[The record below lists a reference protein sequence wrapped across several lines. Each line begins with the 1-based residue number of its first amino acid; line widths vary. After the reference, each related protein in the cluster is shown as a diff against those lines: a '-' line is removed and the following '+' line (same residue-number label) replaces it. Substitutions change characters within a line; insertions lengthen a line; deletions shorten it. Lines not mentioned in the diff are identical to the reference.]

1 LAESPSTEGA
11 PVPSKDGRTA
21 RSQRVRLER
30 RAQILDAMYAV
41 MAGRGLAGASVT
53 EIADAADIARGA
65 LHYFFDSKAEIA
77 AQLIKRL
84 GDKYLG
90 QLEEFIEER
99 LNRKKGATLVADAAR
114 WHFKGDEGDA
124 FRRMSVWIAYW
135 GHATTDSALRDAV
148 RTIQLEAR
156 DQFKFAL
163 RWNLDNKLDLSDA
176 DEEAAAA
183 ALLALVEGGLLQ
195 WRIAAGS
202 AESLDREALGDA
214 VANAAGAFVGALAAK
229 RAGEA
234 R

>member
-1 LAESPSTEGA
+1 MAESPSVEGA
-11 PVPSKDGRTA
+11 PVRPSKDGRA
-21 RSQRVRLER
+21 LRSQRVRLER

-77 AQLIKRL
+77 AELIKRL
-84 GDKYLG
+84 GDKYIG
-90 QLEEFIEER
+90 QLEEFVEER

-135 GHATTDSALRDAV
+135 GHATTDPALCDVV

-156 DQFKFAL
+156 EQFKFAL
-163 RWNLDNKLDLSDA
+163 RWNLNNPVTLSDR
-176 DEEAAAA
+176 EVESAAA

-202 AESLDREALGDA
+202 HDALDRDALGDA
-214 VANAAGAFVGALAAK
+214 IANAAGAYVAQLSALV
-229 RAGEA
+229 EA

>member
-1 LAESPSTEGA
+1 
-11 PVPSKDGRTA
+11 
-21 RSQRVRLER
+21 
-30 RAQILDAMYAV
+30 MYAV
-41 MAGRGLAGASVT
+41 MAGRGLAGASVS
-53 EIADAADIARGA
+53 EIADAAEIARGA

-77 AQLIKRL
+77 AELIKRL

-99 LNRKKGATLVADAAR
+99 LNRKKGATLVADVAR

-135 GHATTDSALRDAV
+135 GHATTDASLRDAV

-156 DQFKFAL
+156 DQFKMAL
-163 RWNLDNKLDLSDA
+163 RWNLDNRDGLSVVA
-176 DEEAAAA
+176 EEAAAV

-202 AESLDREALGDA
+202 KEPLDRDALGNA
-214 VANAAGAFVGALAAK
+214 IANTAAAYVATLNGVH
-229 RAGEA
+229 AGERA
-234 R
+234 